1 MNETMPSAPEMQP
14 QQDNTQPSRPVAQ
27 HNSLQPDTSSNA
39 HQPQPQPQPS
49 DPRPTQH
56 SGPGRDW
63 LAIARRRFSLIGAT
77 IVAMMLIWLVT
88 AETGGAI
95 LRSVFGDDAP
105 MWATVLVSSGTIYL
119 IAMPLSMLIATRVPV
134 LRTAQYPM
142 RAGEFLRILIM
153 VVAVGYVGNIIGTVL
168 SLVLSRGQSSNRI
181 IDILAGGDWWV
192 NVLFIV
198 VLAPIFEEWMFRQQ
212 LISRLRRYGEKTA
225 ILYSALAFALFH
237 YNLYQF
243 FYAFGMGLLLGYVY
257 TRTLRLRYPILMHM
271 LFNLNGSVV
280 GPLIIRQVD
289 PHFFDGSM
297 SNEELL
303 GLVQTADARLT
314 GLGYY
319 SLYVMV
325 LLALT
330 IAGIVLLIVRRK
342 SWEFYTAPEE
352 LPAGRVARTA
362 YGNIGTI
369 SYLLLTIALTGV
381 ALLM

>member
-1 MNETMPSAPEMQP
+1 
-14 QQDNTQPSRPVAQ
+14 
-27 HNSLQPDTSSNA
+27 
-39 HQPQPQPQPS
+39 
-49 DPRPTQH
+49 
-56 SGPGRDW
+56 
-63 LAIARRRFSLIGAT
+63 
-77 IVAMMLIWLVT
+77 
-88 AETGGAI
+88 
-95 LRSVFGDDAP
+95 
-105 MWATVLVSSGTIYL
+105 
-119 IAMPLSMLIATRVPV
+119 
-134 LRTAQYPM
+134 M

-168 SLVLSRGQSSNRI
+168 SLVLSGGRSSNRI
-181 IDILAGGDWWV
+181 VDILAGGDWWV
-192 NVLFIV
+192 NVLFLV

-257 TRTLRLRYPILMHM
+257 TRTSRLRYPILMHM

-289 PHFFDGSM
+289 PRLFDGST

-303 GLVQTADARLT
+303 RLVQTADARLT

-352 LPAGRVARTA
+352 LPAGCVTRMA

-369 SYLLLTIALTGV
+369 SYLLLTIALTVV